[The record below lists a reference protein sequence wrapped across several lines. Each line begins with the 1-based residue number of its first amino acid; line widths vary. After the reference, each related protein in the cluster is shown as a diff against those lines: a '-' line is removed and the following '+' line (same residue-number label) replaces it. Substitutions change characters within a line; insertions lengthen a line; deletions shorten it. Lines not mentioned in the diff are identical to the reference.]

1 MRAPAFL
8 ETAVAVCDQL
18 QPADLADIAGR
29 GFRTIV
35 NNRPDGEAWMGQ
47 PRAASLDK
55 AAARAGIASHHIG
68 FTLPTLTAEHAR
80 RLKNVLDSADG
91 PVLAFC
97 ASGFRSAL
105 LWAIVR
111 AAAGVPI
118 DDLLDAA
125 AKAGQPLDK
134 HRETIRRLGAEL
146 SA

>member
-1 MRAPAFL
+1 MREPAFL
-8 ETAVAVCDQL
+8 EPNVAVCDQL
-18 QPADLADIAGR
+18 QPADVANIAGR

-47 PRAASLDK
+47 PRAASLDA

-80 RLKNVLDSADG
+80 RLKKVLDSSDG

-97 ASGFRSAL
+97 ASGFRSTL

-111 AAAGVPI
+111 AAAGAPV
-118 DDLLDAA
+118 DDLLEAA

-134 HRETIRRLGAEL
+134 HRETILRLAAALGA
-146 SA
+146 